1 MRRKKAARLVA
12 LLVFTSTFYLCL
24 TILPEPAVATTLY
37 VGGSGPGNYT
47 SIQTAIDA
55 ATQGDTV
62 FVYNG
67 TYFEHI
73 SITKPLSLIGE
84 RKETTRIVSNGSAEV
99 VKVTGDW
106 VNITGF
112 AIENSDNHI
121 SIRLSGSKSTNLTS
135 NDFGIRGV
143 YISGTKIKYWNTHDI
158 DDTNTVNGKPV
169 HYWKNVTGGT
179 VPSGAGQV
187 ILANCTGVHVKDQS
201 ISQVYTGILLGF
213 SSGNRIS
220 DVRISNTS
228 IGVEFSYS
236 HGNAFENSSLNGNRY
251 GMYFWFSDSN
261 TIENDT
267 VSVSKQGIGSYYSNN
282 FTISRN
288 KVYNNSQGFYIA
300 HSDNNTVV
308 DNNFSGS
315 PFSDLWLQNT
325 KRNRIE
331 NNTFISD
338 LWRPLG
344 GVWYKGGWSI
354 RLEGGSNSS
363 VLNNRIWSYR
373 QGMLVWDQTYTT
385 VLNNT
390 ISGGGIEILGGS
402 LEHWNT
408 HIIDT
413 TNTVNGRPVRY
424 WKNVTG
430 GTVPLDAG
438 QVILANSTDVLVEN
452 QNIYNT
458 STGICMGFSKG
469 NTVVHNIVTGSE
481 NGFGIYNSASNYMSN
496 NTASNNSY
504 GIGVG
509 ASISSLGTN
518 NTIAGNTIG
527 NSLIGM
533 IVGKCSNC
541 TVADNTIYLS
551 DENAL
556 MMLYSENV
564 TIRDNHFLDNVEG
577 IKVWYAHNNKIY
589 HNNFIRNLRQA
600 YNHLT
605 PNVNQWDDGYPSGGN
620 YWDDYTGVDVKSGP
634 GQDMPGSDGFGDTPY
649 VIDPSSK
656 DRYPSMRPW
665 GFPQT
670 PEILKAT
677 LTGNDLGNVTIE
689 WALSPD
695 DGAGLGTVVGYRI
708 FRNTSYNFRGLHYE
722 SIATIPNGTSSFVD
736 LQVGEGD
743 PSNYFYQVCAVDM
756 ANRTACPRT
765 QAGKFTKSLSTGL
778 NLVSIPLKQSDEG
791 IDTVFQTVDW
801 EEAWTY
807 DSNASRW
814 DSHMKSKPYL
824 GALKSISRYEGIWL
838 NVTRDSNMTVAGLV
852 LFQTAI
858 QLRSGWNLVG
868 FPSFGLNLSV
878 GDLKNVTGATHV
890 ESFAASTPPYFLRK
904 LPDSET
910 FKAGNGYW
918 IHLENEATW
927 IIRNS

>member
-12 LLVFTSTFYLCL
+12 ILVFTSTFYLCL

-37 VGGSGPGNYT
+37 VGGSGPGNFT
-47 SIQTAIDA
+47 SIQTAISA

-84 RKETTRIVSNGSAEV
+84 RKETTRIISNGSAEV

-106 VNITGF
+106 VNMSGF
-112 AIENSDNHI
+112 TIENRDNHI
-121 SIRLSGSKSTNLTS
+121 SIRLRSSENTNLTS

-143 YISGTKIKYWNTHDI
+143 YISGTRMKYWNTHDI
-158 DDTNTVNGKPV
+158 DDTNTVNGKPI
-169 HYWKNVTGGT
+169 HYWKNVAGGT

-201 ISQVYTGILLGF
+201 ISQVYAGILLGF
-213 SSGNRIS
+213 SSGNRFT
-220 DVRISNTS
+220 DVSISNTNT
-228 IGVEFSYS
+228 GMKFWYS
-236 HGNAFENSSLNGNRY
+236 HGNAVENSSLHGNRL
-251 GMYFWFSDSN
+251 GLYFWYSDNN
-261 TIENDT
+261 TIEND
-267 VSVSKQGIGSYYSNN
+267 SIAENWYGIASWFSNN

-288 KVYNNSQGFYIA
+288 TIFNNSHGVYIDV
-300 HSDNNTVV
+300 SDNNTIVS
-308 DNNFSGS
+308 NNLSGS
-315 PFSDLWLQNT
+315 PFSDLWLQSASE
-325 KRNRIE
+325 NRIE
-331 NNTFISD
+331 DNIFISD

-344 GVWYKGGWSI
+344 DEWYKGGWSI
-354 RLEGGSNSS
+354 RLENGHNNHI
-363 VLNNRIWSYR
+363 LNNWMRSDR
-373 QGMLVWDQTYTT
+373 QGMLIWDQTNAV

-390 ISGGGIEILGGS
+390 ILGGGIEVLGDQ
-402 LEHWNT
+402 LEYWNT

-438 QVILANSTDVLVEN
+438 QVILANCTNVTVEN
-452 QNIYNT
+452 QNVYNT
-458 STGICMGFSKG
+458 SSGIYMGFSIG
-469 NTVVHNIVTGSE
+469 NRVVDNIVTGSD
-481 NGFGIYNSASNYMSN
+481 GGLGMFNSADNFMAN

-504 GIGVG
+504 GIGMG
-509 ASISSLGTN
+509 ASISTLCTN
-518 NTIAGNTIG
+518 NTMASNTIV
-527 NSLIGM
+527 NSVMGM
-533 IVGKCSNC
+533 GVGECNNC
-541 TVADNTIYLS
+541 TVANNTIYLS

-556 MMLYSENV
+556 RMIYSENV
-564 TIRDNHFLDNVEG
+564 TIRDNHFLDNVGG
-577 IKVWYAHNNKIY
+577 IKVWYSNNNKIY

-620 YWDDYTGVDVKSGP
+620 YWDDYSGVDVKNGP
-634 GQDMPGSDGFGDTPY
+634 NQDIPGSDGFGDTPY
-649 VIDPSSK
+649 VIDASSR
-656 DRYPSMRPW
+656 DRYPSMYPF
-665 GFPQT
+665 GYPQT
-670 PEILKAT
+670 PEILRAT
-677 LTGNDLGNVTIE
+677 LTGNDLENVTIE
-689 WALSPD
+689 WSLSPD

-708 FRNTSYNFRGLHYE
+708 FRNTTYNFRGLHYE
-722 SIATIPNGTSSFVD
+722 SIVTIPNGTSSFVD
-736 LQVGEGD
+736 IQVGEGD
-743 PSNYFYQVCAVDM
+743 PSNYFYQVCAVDV

-765 QAGKFTKSLSTGL
+765 QAGKFTKSLSNGL

-791 IDTVFQTVDW
+791 IDTVFQAVVW

-838 NVTRDSNMTVAGLV
+838 NVTQDSNLTVAGLV
-852 LFQTAI
+852 LFETAI

-878 GDLKNVTGATHV
+878 GNLKNVAGATHV
-890 ESFAASTPPYFLRK
+890 EGFAASTPPYFLKR

-910 FKAGNGYW
+910 LEAGNGYW
-918 IHLENEATW
+918 IHLENDVTW